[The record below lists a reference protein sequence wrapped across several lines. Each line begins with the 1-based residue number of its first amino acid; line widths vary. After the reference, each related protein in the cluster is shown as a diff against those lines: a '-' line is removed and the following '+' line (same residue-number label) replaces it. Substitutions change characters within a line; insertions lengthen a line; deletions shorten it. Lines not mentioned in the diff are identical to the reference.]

1 MGVVSGALRI
11 GRCATGFWFTQM
23 SVKAFDRWLPALAML
38 SFAGD
43 VAAQPS
49 GNLEDVFDAVMPE
62 GPGWAGFLDL
72 VFMVQTLLT
81 LTLAAVLGAIIA
93 FHPKHIAAADTLEE
107 LEAPKVY
114 MLYAVIGAIIGILV
128 MRYGTV
134 VGLVVFG
141 IGGLIRFRT
150 LLRSA
155 NLTGRVIFVTLIG
168 LTCGLDLPHVAVL
181 ATVFAFVLI
190 YVMESRITY
199 RIDVQGLEPESIAAS
214 AAAYR
219 KLLEEAGCRVVSERK
234 NPMKQRF
241 TLLVSAP
248 HRLGRDR
255 IQERID
261 SGIDK
266 TLQGTVDW
274 ETD

>member
-1 MGVVSGALRI
+1 MKMKPLN
-11 GRCATGFWFTQM
+11 
-23 SVKAFDRWLPALAML
+23 RWLAALATW
-38 SFAGD
+38 SVAGD
-43 VAAQPS
+43 VAAQAS
-49 GNLEDVFDAVMPE
+49 GTLEGVFDSAMPE
-62 GPGWAGFLDL
+62 GPGWAGFLDFAFL
-72 VFMVQTLLT
+72 GQTLLT
-81 LTLAAVLGAIIA
+81 LTLAATLGTIIA
-93 FHPKHIAAADTLEE
+93 FHPKHNAAADTLEE

-114 MLYAVIGAIIGILV
+114 ILYAVIGAIIGILV

-134 VGLVVFG
+134 VGVVVFG

-168 LTCGLDLPHVAVL
+168 LSCGLDMPHVAVL
-181 ATVFAFVLI
+181 ATVFAVALI

-199 RIDVQGLEPESIAAS
+199 RIDVQGLDPERITES

-219 KLLEEAGCRVVSERK
+219 VLLTEEGCRVVSERK

-248 HRLGRDR
+248 HGLGRER

-261 SGIDK
+261 SGIEK
-266 TLQGTVDW
+266 PLQGTVDW